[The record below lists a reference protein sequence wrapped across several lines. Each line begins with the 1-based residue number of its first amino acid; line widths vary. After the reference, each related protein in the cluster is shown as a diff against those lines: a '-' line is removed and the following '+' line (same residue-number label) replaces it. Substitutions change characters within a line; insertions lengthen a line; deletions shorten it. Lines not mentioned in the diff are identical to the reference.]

1 MGRQRKLHNR
11 RAPAPPSGRRVPV
24 AALVAG
30 LAALIAVALWLSRA
44 PDPGFDRLVG
54 RWERTDGGYV
64 LEVTRA
70 ETDGRL
76 EASYL
81 NPSPIHVAQATASRQ
96 GATITVF
103 VELRDV
109 NYPGSTYTLVYDP
122 VSDTLEGTYFQALQQ
137 QRFSV
142 VFARRP

>member
-1 MGRQRKLHNR
+1 MGRQRKPHQG
-11 RAPAPPSGRRVPV
+11 RAPAPQAGRRVPV

-30 LAALIAVALWLSRA
+30 LAALIAIGLWLSRT
-44 PDPGFDRLVG
+44 PDPGFEKLVG
-54 RWERTDGGYV
+54 RWERADGGYI
-64 LEVTRA
+64 LEVKRA
-70 ETDGRL
+70 EADGRL

-96 GATITVF
+96 GTSINVF

-122 VSDTLEGTYFQALQQ
+122 ENDKLEGTYFQALQQ